1 MSGEGTLAAR
11 AKSGG
16 GWNFRV
22 SVSRTSMSVI
32 AGIGWSPPS
41 WRSRKDTAFCASL
54 ARVASSRRMS
64 FANSPDP
71 SAPSILEVGQLVR
84 EFGSTRAVAG
94 VTFSLAPGDS
104 LALFGPNGAGKTTL
118 LRVLAGLLKPTSGSA
133 RVAGVQLPGGP
144 LARSRVGL
152 ISHHTMLYEALS
164 ARENV
169 SFSARLYGTRDAKA
183 RVEDALRQMSM
194 LERADTPVRSLS
206 RGMQQRVS
214 IARAMVHSPQ
224 LVLADE
230 PYSGLD
236 ESSARALT
244 VLLQELR
251 SAGTAIIIVTH
262 NLAEG
267 LSLATHAAVMQ
278 RGKFVRYDA
287 AHRIDASSYAT
298 TYRESLAASG

>member
-1 MSGEGTLAAR
+1 MSSTISAGAAALPIVEVTELA
-11 AKSGG
+11 
-16 GWNFRV
+16 
-22 SVSRTSMSVI
+22 
-32 AGIGWSPPS
+32 
-41 WRSRKDTAFCASL
+41 
-54 ARVASSRRMS
+54 
-64 FANSPDP
+64 
-71 SAPSILEVGQLVR
+71 R
-84 EFGSTRAVAG
+84 EFGRRRAVDR
-94 VTFSLAPGDS
+94 VTFSLAPGEC

-118 LRVLAGLLKPTSGSA
+118 LRVLAGLLRPTSGSA
-133 RVAGVQLPGGP
+133 RVSGIQLPGGA

-164 ARENV
+164 PRENV
-169 SFSARLYGTRDAKA
+169 TFAAHLYGIRDARA
-183 RVEDALRQMSM
+183 RVEDSLKRMSM
-194 LERADTPVRSLS
+194 LERADAPVRALS

-214 IARAMVHSPQ
+214 IARAMVHQPQ

-236 ESSARALT
+236 ESGARALT
-244 VLLQELR
+244 SLLGELR

-287 AHRIDASSYAT
+287 ADRLDSASYAA
-298 TYRESLAASG
+298 TYREAVTASG

>member
-1 MSGEGTLAAR
+1 MSSTISP
-11 AKSGG
+11 SG
-16 GWNFRV
+16 
-22 SVSRTSMSVI
+22 
-32 AGIGWSPPS
+32 PPIVEV
-41 WRSRKDTAFCASL
+41 AEL
-54 ARVASSRRMS
+54 ARS
-64 FANSPDP
+64 
-71 SAPSILEVGQLVR
+71 
-84 EFGSTRAVAG
+84 FGSRPAVAA
-94 VTFSLAPGDS
+94 VTFSLAAGEC

-118 LRVLAGLLKPTSGSA
+118 LRVLAGLLRPTSGSA
-133 RVAGVQLPGGP
+133 KVCGVQLPGGA

-164 ARENV
+164 PRENV
-169 SFSARLYGTRDAKA
+169 TFSARLYGLRDSRA
-183 RVEDALRQMSM
+183 RVDDVLRRMSM
-194 LERADTPVRSLS
+194 LERSDTPVRSLS

-236 ESSARALT
+236 ESGARALT
-244 VLLQELR
+244 TLLQELR

-287 AHRIDASSYAT
+287 ADRVNATSYAVA
-298 TYRESLAASG
+298 YREAVAASG

>member
-1 MSGEGTLAAR
+1 MFSTISTGAVPIVE
-11 AKSGG
+11 
-16 GWNFRV
+16 
-22 SVSRTSMSVI
+22 
-32 AGIGWSPPS
+32 
-41 WRSRKDTAFCASL
+41 
-54 ARVASSRRMS
+54 VAELTR
-64 FANSPDP
+64 D
-71 SAPSILEVGQLVR
+71 
-84 EFGSTRAVAG
+84 FGPRQAVAG
-94 VTFSLAPGDS
+94 VTFSLAPGEC

-133 RVAGVQLPGGP
+133 RVSGIQLPGGP

-152 ISHHTMLYEALS
+152 ISHHTMLYAALS
-164 ARENV
+164 PRENV
-169 SFSARLYGTRDAKA
+169 SFSARLYGIRDARV
-183 RVEDALRQMSM
+183 RVEDSLRLMSM
-194 LERADTPVRSLS
+194 LERADAPIRSLS

-236 ESSARALT
+236 ESGARALT
-244 VLLQELR
+244 ALLQELR

-262 NLAEG
+262 NLVEG

-278 RGKFVRYDA
+278 RGKFLRYDA

-298 TYRESLAASG
+298 TYREALAANG